1 VGFADDTESSA
12 YKLVNKW
19 KVALRLHPEFKTE
32 PNVFYIP
39 PLSPPVYTSAGELT
53 EVARIP
59 VEVLANLFGDT
70 ADQSIGQRADR
81 IREIFRILRT
91 EREKVAKGER
101 SELIDILIPHS
112 EEDRIRV

>member
-1 VGFADDTESSA
+1 
-12 YKLVNKW
+12 VNKW

-39 PLSPPVYTSAGELT
+39 PFSPPVYSPAGELT

-59 VEVLANLFGDT
+59 VEVLAKLFGDT
-70 ADQSIGQRADR
+70 ADQSIDQRIER
-81 IREIFRILRT
+81 IREIFRIILT
-91 EREKVAKGER
+91 EREKVAKGGS

-112 EEDRIRV
+112 EMDRIRV